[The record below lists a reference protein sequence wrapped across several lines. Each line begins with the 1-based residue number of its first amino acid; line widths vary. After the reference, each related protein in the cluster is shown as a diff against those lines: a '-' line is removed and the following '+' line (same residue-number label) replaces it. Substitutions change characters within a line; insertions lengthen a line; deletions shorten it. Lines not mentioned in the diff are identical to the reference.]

1 MHMSTKL
8 QIPAGLTA
16 KVEGDRIIVT
26 GPKGAV
32 ERKFPVRNLEIK
44 TSGNEIELAPISV
57 TAKYKALEG
66 AFKAHIKNMFKGV
79 QEPFV
84 YKLKITYVHF
94 PMTVKL
100 EGETFTVKNFLGSKR
115 DKIAKIPKGAVVKV
129 EGDMITVSS
138 PDIELAG
145 KAVTLIEQTTRI
157 SNRDRRV
164 FLDGIYLV
172 ERSGKPVTLT

>member
-1 MHMSTKL
+1 MD
-8 QIPAGLTA
+8 A
-16 KVEGDRIIVT
+16 
-26 GPKGAV
+26 
-32 ERKFPVRNLEIK
+32 
-44 TSGNEIELAPISV
+44 

-66 AFKAHIKNMFKGV
+66 AFRAHILNMFKGV

-100 EGETFTVKNFLGSKR
+100 EGKTFTVKNFLGSKR
-115 DKIAKIPKGAVVKV
+115 DKIAKLPEGVVVKID
-129 EGDMITVSS
+129 GDIITVSS

-145 KAVTLIEQTTRI
+145 KTITLIEQTTRI

-164 FLDGIYLV
+164 FLDGIYLI
-172 ERSGKPVTLT
+172 ERDGKPVTLT

>member
-1 MHMSTKL
+1 MSTKL
-8 QIPAGLTA
+8 QIPAGLQVKTA
-16 KVEGDRIIVT
+16 GDRITVT
-26 GPKGAV
+26 GPNGTV
-32 ERKFPVRNLEIK
+32 ERKFPTRNLDIK
-44 TSGNEIELAPISV
+44 VAGNEVELIPMDA

-66 AFKAHIKNMFKGV
+66 AFRAHIANMFRGV

-94 PMTVKL
+94 PMTVKI
-100 EGETFTVKNFLGSKR
+100 EGKTLTVKNFLGSKR
-115 DKIAKIPKGAVVKV
+115 DKIAKLPEGVAVKID
-129 EGDMITVSS
+129 GDIITVSS

-145 KAVTLIEQTTRI
+145 KTVTLIEQTTRI

-164 FLDGIYLV
+164 FLDGIYLI